1 MPVERRRERSTPM
14 LRIVPD
20 EAGCDDLALTLDE
33 ICLEGARKMVAAA
46 LMAEADAYV
55 GGGSW

>member
-1 MPVERRRERSTPM
+1 M

-33 ICLEGARKMVAAA
+33 ICLEGARKMLAAA